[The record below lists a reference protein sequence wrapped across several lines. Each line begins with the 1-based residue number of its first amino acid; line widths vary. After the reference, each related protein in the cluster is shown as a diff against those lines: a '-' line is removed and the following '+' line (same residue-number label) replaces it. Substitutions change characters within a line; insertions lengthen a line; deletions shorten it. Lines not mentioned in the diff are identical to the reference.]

1 MVGARAG
8 AAAVENKDIKSDIIK
23 KWTKRTYLP
32 SEEEGENH
40 PDISHLISNSHD
52 IIHLLCQLE

>member
-23 KWTKRTYLP
+23 KWNKRTYLP
-32 SEEEGENH
+32 LDEEGENH
-40 PDISHLISNSHD
+40 PDISHLISNNKR
-52 IIHLLCQLE
+52 IIQLAQLQ